1 MEVDKME
8 GYISINRELERLE
21 MKIKRLADTEPKKKL
36 EKCFEDLR
44 DLCMRADITRFVFL
58 VELRVDVVYSFY
70 SDWVKTCLCMLDELN
85 DIFYFVKE
93 NMKGRRKT

>member
-1 MEVDKME
+1 ME

-21 MKIKRLADTEPKKKL
+21 NGIKNLADIEPKKKL
-36 EKCFEDLR
+36 EKCFEDLKE
-44 DLCMRADITRFVFL
+44 LCVRADITRFVL
-58 VELRVDVVYSFY
+58 LAELRVDVIYSFY

-85 DIFYFVKE
+85 DIFYFVKK